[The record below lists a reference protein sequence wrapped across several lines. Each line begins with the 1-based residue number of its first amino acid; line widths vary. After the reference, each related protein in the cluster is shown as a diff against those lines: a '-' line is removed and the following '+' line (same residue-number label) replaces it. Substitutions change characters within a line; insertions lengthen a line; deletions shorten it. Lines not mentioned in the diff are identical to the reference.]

1 MRKTTLAWIVG
12 GLAGALLLG
21 GSAGAAGPDDPFYS
35 TYRHS
40 VGRMSQPDETI
51 DGVALQAQ
59 TFRPVQP
66 VPVSSKTCS
75 QRCSTSCSVSCT
87 TTRGCSSQC
96 KVQTDGCGGGSAPA
110 DSGGTKPKADSGLI
124 DLNSASKDELM
135 ELPGVGDVTAQKII
149 DGRPYAAKN
158 DLVTRDIV
166 SKATYD
172 KIKAWIIARRK

>member
-1 MRKTTLAWIVG
+1 MRKTTSAWIG
-12 GLAGALLLG
+12 AGLAGALLLG

-40 VGRMSQPDETI
+40 VDRMSQPDETI

-59 TFRPVQP
+59 SFLPVRPLL
-66 VPVSSKTCS
+66 VSSKTCS
-75 QRCSTSCSVSCT
+75 QRCSTRCSVSCT

-96 KVQTDGCGGGSAPA
+96 KVQTDGCGGGTA
-110 DSGGTKPKADSGLI
+110 DAGGTKPKADSELI
-124 DLNSASKDELM
+124 DLNSASMGELM